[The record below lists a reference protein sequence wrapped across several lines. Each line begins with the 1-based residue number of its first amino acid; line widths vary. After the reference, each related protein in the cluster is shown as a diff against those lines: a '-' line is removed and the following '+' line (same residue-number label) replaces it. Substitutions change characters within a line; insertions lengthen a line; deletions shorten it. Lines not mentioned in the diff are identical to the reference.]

1 MAKIE
6 RNFVINVP
14 AEKVFSYISNPA
26 KQVEWLPSI
35 INVRDIRGEGVGQRF
50 SWTYKMM
57 GIPFKGVAEY
67 TEYIP
72 NEWLVYKTKSGI
84 RSTWT
89 WEFKPI
95 GITTLVNLVIEYNI
109 PVPILGKA
117 GEKLILQQ
125 NERETYLGVANIK
138 ERLEWRA
145 KFKVLNSEKRPIIS
159 GLKM

>member
-6 RNFVINVP
+6 RSFVINVP
-14 AEKVFSYISNPA
+14 VEKAFSYISNPM

-35 INVRDIRGEGVGQRF
+35 INVRDIRGDGVDQRF
-50 SWTYKMM
+50 NWTYKMK

-72 NEWLVYKTKSGI
+72 NEWLVYRTKRGI

-109 PVPILGKA
+109 PVPVLGRV

-125 NERETYLGVANIK
+125 NEREADLGVANIK
-138 ERLEWRA
+138 ERLERSHQF
-145 KFKVLNSEKRPIIS
+145 KFLRDEES
-159 GLKM
+159 